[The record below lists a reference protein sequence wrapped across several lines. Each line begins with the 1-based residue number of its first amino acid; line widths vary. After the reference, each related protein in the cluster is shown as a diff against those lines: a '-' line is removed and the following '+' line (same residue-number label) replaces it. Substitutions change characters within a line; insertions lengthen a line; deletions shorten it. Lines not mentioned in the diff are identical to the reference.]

1 MLAPLKRRGVPP
13 TGLPDEPHRL
23 GPFAALAAL
32 KR

>member
-1 MLAPLKRRGVPP
+1 MLAPLKRRRAVPSE
-13 TGLPDEPHRL
+13 LPDEPHPR